1 MSPGYIPIK
10 MFLSEGIIQNFIES
24 IEEEDMLNIES
35 IRSDDEVYKY
45 LANLYKLSYGVPPSG
60 VGIYLLRNKFNLG
73 NEKDN
78 RKYVPNGLI

>member
-24 IEEEDMLNIES
+24 MDEEDVLNIES
-35 IRSDDEVYKY
+35 IRSDDEAYKY
-45 LANLYKLSYGVPPSG
+45 IANLYKQSYGVPPSG
-60 VGIYLLRNKFNLG
+60 VGVYLLRNKFNLG
-73 NEKDN
+73 NEKEN